1 MEIHHGISWLVRGV
15 WIARCSLSHDP
26 NNNHRKSWCLFCWDQ
41 CALWSCNRYSYI
53 SSYMLEM
60 AHVVRWFA
68 KFKHGETVIV
78 SWNFASKG
86 TSILERP
93 FFWAVIF
100 HGEIH
105 GFCTWIESSLATKSQ
120 ARLHAGCC
128 WWLVEYPLGMTN
140 IAIENGHRNS
150 GFSHE
155 KWWFSIVMLNYQR
168 VFDQPSQLNIGCF
181 LVTVTLIVPR
191 PEVWQQ
197 RPMPAPGRKGTGLS
211 LQGRT
216 SETARDIWFVY

>member
-1 MEIHHGISWLVRGV
+1 
-15 WIARCSLSHDP
+15 
-26 NNNHRKSWCLFCWDQ
+26 
-41 CALWSCNRYSYI
+41 
-53 SSYMLEM
+53 M

-128 WWLVEYPLGMTN
+128 WLLVEYPLGMTN

-181 LVTVTLIVPR
+181 LVK
-191 PEVWQQ
+191 WHW
-197 RPMPAPGRKGTGLS
+197 LS
-211 LQGRT
+211 LDPRCDNSDLCLPLAEKELVCPCKAEHLKLPEIFGLCTNKPRFGVPNFD
-216 SETARDIWFVY
+216 EVALLKLGVWPLRLAIDRWFALRSGSDHVDVFFCS